1 MSAPQPILITIEGDI
16 GAGKS
21 TLIDKLRTAHPD
33 WHFIDEPVGTWLGLQ
48 TEGGENL
55 LELFYKDKTR
65 YSYTFQNCALLS
77 RALNIKKTI
86 DDWQRRCRLNPEEEL
101 CNVFITERCI
111 ETDFHVFAKMLH
123 DDGHMNL
130 MEWDL
135 YKMWYA
141 FVKEQSHML
150 SGIVHVNTPPEICHA
165 RIRIRGR
172 KGEDSIPLEY
182 LQNLE
187 KYQNEWLY
195 GEDNLTRIMSFKNYG
210 SEQNTQEDVEMF
222 VGSLQSMV

>member
-1 MSAPQPILITIEGDI
+1 MYTPKPILITIEGDI
-16 GAGKS
+16 GAGKT
-21 TLIDKLRTAHPD
+21 TLIDKMKTAHPD

-86 DDWQRRCRLNPEEEL
+86 DDWQKLCILNPEEAL
-101 CNVFITERCI
+101 NTIFITERCI
-111 ETDFHVFAKMLH
+111 DTDYNVFAKMLH

-135 YKMWYA
+135 YKMWYS
-141 FVKEQSHML
+141 FVKEQSPHL
-150 SGIVHVNTPPEICHA
+150 SGIVYVNTPPNICQS
-165 RIRIRGR
+165 RIHIRGR
-172 KGEDSIPLEY
+172 KGEDSIPLAY

-195 GEDNLTRIMSFKNYG
+195 GEDNLTRIMTFKNYNG
-210 SEQNTQEDVEMF
+210 EQNTLKDVEMF
-222 VGSLQSMV
+222 VDGLSVMV

>member
-1 MSAPQPILITIEGDI
+1 MQQPQPILITIEGDI

-33 WHFIDEPVGTWLGLQ
+33 WHFIDEPVSTWVQLQ
-48 TEGGENL
+48 TAEGKNL
-55 LELFYKDKTR
+55 LELFYDDKTR

-77 RALNIKKTI
+77 RALNIKTTI
-86 DDWQRRCRLNPEEEL
+86 DDWQKRCRLNPEEETK
-101 CNVFITERCI
+101 NVFITERCI
-111 ETDFHVFAKMLH
+111 ETDYNVFAKMLH
-123 DDGHMNL
+123 DDGHLNL

-135 YKMWYA
+135 YKMWYS
-141 FVKEQSHML
+141 FVKDQSYAL
-150 SGIVHVNTPPEICHA
+150 SGIVYVNTPPEICQS
-165 RIRIRGR
+165 RIHIRGR

-195 GEDNLTRIMSFKNYG
+195 GDDMLTRIMTYKNYG
-210 SEQNTQEDVEMF
+210 KEQNTAEDVEVF
-222 VGSLQSMV
+222 VDSLSSMV